1 MTLLSIFAITFGF
14 GAFGL
19 FVALRLCRSDKNT
32 PMAIERVGAS
42 DDKPSASRQRA

>member
-1 MTLLSIFAITFGF
+1 MTLLSIFAIAFGF

-32 PMAIERVGAS
+32 PVARERVGAN
-42 DDKPSASRQRA
+42 DDMPNAARQRA